1 MDSDALLA
9 NLVLQSTIERI
20 FLPPAEP
27 SSTNALAGP
36 PRGLYADIDRGT
48 FLVRGENVVML
59 GEIDLDRDDDP
70 PPGYDKAELGLV
82 ERAAKEKKEA
92 EKSKNKSRVRKLATL
107 GFEGENQGEIL
118 L

>member
-1 MDSDALLA
+1 MSADALLA

-20 FLPPAEP
+20 FLPPAE
-27 SSTNALAGP
+27 SSMTNAATEP

-59 GEIDLDRDDDP
+59 GEIDLDQDDDP
-70 PPGYDKAELGLV
+70 PPGYDKAELAVV
-82 ERAAKEKKEA
+82 EKAAKERKEA
-92 EKSKNKSRVRKLATL
+92 DKSKNKSKTRKLAML
-107 GFEGENQGEIL
+107 GFEGENYGEIL